1 MVNFYS
7 IKIRVNDRDVFT
19 AQNGLQS
26 FLAVTESTHA
36 NTDICILVPVTSE
49 SIKLTLQLLFAR
61 CLLKCFHRTQLWV
74 ILRSHRLMIKII
86 RLYLRYFV

>member
-26 FLAVTESTHA
+26 FLAVTESAHA

-61 CLLKCFHRTQLWV
+61 CL
-74 ILRSHRLMIKII
+74 
-86 RLYLRYFV
+86 